1 MQTFAFSATVVVSP
15 LKFFATTI
23 VNIPQFAMRYAC
35 NDIRIVVLYL
45 CQNRTIN
52 LDADA
57 VVRKSTAFDSVK
69 SIFSLV
75 EQNIHFTVKD
85 KRSR

>member
-45 CQNRTIN
+45 CQ
-52 LDADA
+52 
-57 VVRKSTAFDSVK
+57 KSESNNKFRRR
-69 SIFSLV
+69 
-75 EQNIHFTVKD
+75 
-85 KRSR
+85 RSCKEIDCI